1 MSPSG
6 PDLPEPIAKSS
17 TQVLR
22 LTGFLGDNQGIHRCQ
37 SSVRI
42 RNPEIVIQRTYA
54 EHLNAATSAY
64 LRATVRKLLAPER
77 SALAIS
83 ASARLVGRD
92 SLVAPLRRPV
102 VCLVQPPSRDRPHGG
117 AAGADRLTRALAVG
131 KRPSSNAPRRT
142 PARRGGGTPTNGH
155 RK

>member
-1 MSPSG
+1 MSLSG
-6 PDLPEPIAKSS
+6 QDLPEPIAKSS

-92 SLVAPLRRPV
+92 SLDAPLRRPV
-102 VCLVQPPSRDRPHGG
+102 VCLISTPSRAHTHGG
-117 AAGADRLTRALAVG
+117 PVDTDHRQLTPG
-131 KRPSSNAPRRT
+131 SGMWICITEK
-142 PARRGGGTPTNGH
+142 
-155 RK
+155 

>member
-42 RNPEIVIQRTYA
+42 RNPEIVTQRTYA

-117 AAGADRLTRALAVG
+117 AEGDDPVTRAAAPG
-131 KRPSSNAPRRT
+131 ERPCSDALRRR
-142 PARRGGGTPTNGH
+142 PAAGLGGH
-155 RK
+155 